1 MVWYN
6 PFSWGSS
13 QDEDSAEAEDNDV
26 VIDTGGPVNADDIS
40 EWNEAVVAD
49 DELPPWLLEDEDEND
64 QQPLARGSRTPGDGV
79 VMGSDGVAYQGQGM
93 SADDV
98 NRAIQGGSSGH
109 EAAGVQT
116 TGSNAQSGA
125 QADGAGASQ
134 EEGHWWNNFTSW
146 CGRQWDG
153 FSSWCGRQADAVV
166 GVFSS
171 DDKPQEAGVQT
182 TSSNAQGGA
191 QTDGASASQEEGHW
205 WDNFTSWCGRQWD
218 DFSSWCGRQADAI
231 AGVFSSDDKPQEAGG
246 QTTSSNAQGEAQA
259 EGANAKP
266 AETRGVTSTGYVQT
280 AAQQWATHGREL
292 KGDTIVVAGVT
303 VDEMRKSGSFTE
315 KEIYEV
321 YARAKSRLERA
332 SQNPDV
338 ARRLAAN
345 GEQIQMT
352 GAELGISNRQV
363 AVLQK
368 LGRED

>member
-13 QDEDSAEAEDNDV
+13 QDEASAAAEAEDNDV
-26 VIDTGGPVNADDIS
+26 VIDTGGPVNADDIP

-109 EAAGVQT
+109 EEAGVQT
-116 TGSNAQSGA
+116 TGSNAQGGA
-125 QADGAGASQ
+125 QAEGAGASQ
-134 EEGHWWNNFTSW
+134 EEGHWWDNFTSW

-171 DDKPQEAGVQT
+171 DDKPQEEGT
-182 TSSNAQGGA
+182 KPTGSNAQGGA
-191 QTDGASASQEEGHW
+191 Q
-205 WDNFTSWCGRQWD
+205 
-218 DFSSWCGRQADAI
+218 AD
-231 AGVFSSDDKPQEAGG
+231 
-246 QTTSSNAQGEAQA
+246 
-259 EGANAKP
+259 GANAKP

-321 YARAKSRLERA
+321 YARAKSRLERV

-338 ARRLAAN
+338 ARRLAEN